1 MKNSA
6 FDGTQGRLSTER
18 HPFFPQES
26 ALFQHPLP
34 HLGERRCAARPGRL
48 PSGGPPMF
56 ASHHTAAARGPPPG
70 QSSASRA
77 SPLPS
82 QPSGRARAPTPRAA
96 PHGPAASPGAVEGG
110 GGRRYRLISPAAT
123 IYLAG
128 EPALPGL
135 PPPAPRF
142 QRSGWRATE
151 RSPRPAAATPLQ
163 LPQSLALEAAILAP
177 AARPPSRRRR
187 RQTRARHGTRSADIL
202 LPTPPPHR
210 LAWSV
215 KPPLPPSSRP
225 LLCPT
230 GNRQEGERDLCSCAR
245 FRSLSPQSQ
254 RVGGTVR
261 ARAWLAEGGRL

>member
-1 MKNSA
+1 M
-6 FDGTQGRLSTER
+6 
-18 HPFFPQES
+18 
-26 ALFQHPLP
+26 
-34 HLGERRCAARPGRL
+34 ERRAGWAPRDTH
-48 PSGGPPMF
+48 S
-56 ASHHTAAARGPPPG
+56 SHR
-70 QSSASRA
+70 
-77 SPLPS
+77 
-82 QPSGRARAPTPRAA
+82 RARCFSTHYHTWGNGAA
-96 PHGPAASPGAVEGG
+96 PHGPAGYRPGDPRCSPRTTPRQREGPPRAERCRPRVPAPLTAQRPGARPHPTGSGPAASPGAVEGG
-110 GGRRYRLISPAAT
+110 GGRRYRLTSPAAR

-163 LPQSLALEAAILAP
+163 LPQSLVLEAAILAP

-202 LPTPPPHR
+202 LPTPPPHP

-245 FRSLSPQSQ
+245 FRSLSPQS
-254 RVGGTVR
+254 
-261 ARAWLAEGGRL
+261 

>member
-82 QPSGRARAPTPRAA
+82 QPSGRARAPTPQAA
-96 PHGPAASPGAVEGG
+96 A
-110 GGRRYRLISPAAT
+110 RRPR
-123 IYLAG
+123 
-128 EPALPGL
+128 PGL
-135 PPPAPRF
+135 WKEA
-142 QRSGWRATE
+142 G
-151 RSPRPAAATPLQ
+151 AAATASPPPPLGFTWPGSPRCPDCPHRRRASSDQ
-163 LPQSLALEAAILAP
+163 GDGPLSEALARQPLHLSNSLRVWCW
-177 AARPPSRRRR
+177 RPPS
-187 RQTRARHGTRSADIL
+187 
-202 LPTPPPHR
+202 
-210 LAWSV
+210 
-215 KPPLPPSSRP
+215 
-225 LLCPT
+225 
-230 GNRQEGERDLCSCAR
+230 
-245 FRSLSPQSQ
+245 
-254 RVGGTVR
+254 
-261 ARAWLAEGGRL
+261 